1 MFYLKIST
9 YYATGEGMAQ
19 NGTNLLKRENDLEA
33 KLRSLIEA
41 ELQKIKEQQSQS
53 SKNQTDKI
61 SKIEQVC
68 VEMNKKFMSDMNV
81 INSKSS
87 ADKKLAENVKSDT
100 RNELD
105 TLKNDIENILEKVQV
120 SSNKSDKIVKEMKT
134 ETIGIENS
142 LANRLDQQ
150 IIKVVWRRKPL

>member
-1 MFYLKIST
+1 
-9 YYATGEGMAQ
+9 
-19 NGTNLLKRENDLEA
+19 LKRENDLEA
-33 KLRSLIEA
+33 KLQSLIEA

-68 VEMNKKFMSDMNV
+68 VEMNKKFMSDMNQ
-81 INSKSS
+81 INSESS
-87 ADKKLAENVKSDT
+87 ADKKLAESWKRDT

-105 TLKNDIENILEKVQV
+105 TLKSDIGNVLEKVQV
-120 SSNKSDKIVKEMKT
+120 SNNKSDRIVKEMKT
-134 ETIGIENS
+134 EMIGIEDKVENS

-150 IIKVVWRRKPL
+150 IVKVIWGRKPL

>member
-1 MFYLKIST
+1 MV
-9 YYATGEGMAQ
+9 Q
-19 NGTNLLKRENDLEA
+19 NGTNLLKKENDLEA

-53 SKNQTDKI
+53 SENQTDKI

-68 VEMNKKFMSDMNV
+68 VEMNKKFMSDMNQ

-87 ADKKLAENVKSDT
+87 ADKKLVENWKSDT

-105 TLKNDIENILEKVQV
+105 TLKSDIGNVLEKVQV

-134 ETIGIENS
+134 EIIRIEDKVENS
-142 LANRLDQQ
+142 LANQLDQQ
-150 IIKVVWRRKPL
+150 ILKVIWGQKSL

>member
-1 MFYLKIST
+1 MV
-9 YYATGEGMAQ
+9 Q
-19 NGTNLLKRENDLEA
+19 NGTNLLKKENDLEA

-68 VEMNKKFMSDMNV
+68 VEMNKKFMSDMNQ

-87 ADKKLAENVKSDT
+87 ADKKLAENWKSDT

-105 TLKNDIENILEKVQV
+105 TLKSDIGNILEKVQV

-134 ETIGIENS
+134 EIIGIEDKVGNS

-150 IIKVVWRRKPL
+150 IVKVIWGRKPL

>member
-1 MFYLKIST
+1 
-9 YYATGEGMAQ
+9 MAQ

>member
-1 MFYLKIST
+1 MV
-9 YYATGEGMAQ
+9 Q
-19 NGTNLLKRENDLEA
+19 NGTNLLKKENDLEA

-53 SKNQTDKI
+53 SENQTDKI

-68 VEMNKKFMSDMNV
+68 VEMNKKFMSDMNQ
-81 INSKSS
+81 INSKAS
-87 ADKKLAENVKSDT
+87 ADKKLVENWKSDT

-105 TLKNDIENILEKVQV
+105 TLKSDIGNVLEKVQV

-134 ETIGIENS
+134 EIIRIEDKVENS
-142 LANRLDQQ
+142 LANQLDQQ
-150 IIKVVWRRKPL
+150 ILKVTWGRMPL

>member
-1 MFYLKIST
+1 VFYLKIST

-68 VEMNKKFMSDMNV
+68 VEMNKNFMSDMNV

-105 TLKNDIENILEKVQV
+105 TLKSDIGNVLEKVQV

-142 LANRLDQQ
+142 LANQLDQQ

>member
-1 MFYLKIST
+1 MV
-9 YYATGEGMAQ
+9 Q

-41 ELQKIKEQQSQS
+41 ELQKIKEQQSQF

-68 VEMNKKFMSDMNV
+68 VEMNKKFMSDMNQ

-87 ADKKLAENVKSDT
+87 ADKKLAENWRSDT

-105 TLKNDIENILEKVQV
+105 TLKSDIGNVLEKVQV

-134 ETIGIENS
+134 EMIGIEDKVKNS
-142 LANRLDQQ
+142 LANQLDQQ
-150 IIKVVWRRKPL
+150 ILKVILGRKLL